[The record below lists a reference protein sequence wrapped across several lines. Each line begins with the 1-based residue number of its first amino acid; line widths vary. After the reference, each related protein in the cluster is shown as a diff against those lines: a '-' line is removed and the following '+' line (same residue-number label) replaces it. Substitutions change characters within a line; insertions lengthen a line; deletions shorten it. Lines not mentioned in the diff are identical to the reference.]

1 MVHSFTYNCLSM
13 HFPELDLNSRAIVL
27 SIDRI
32 SQPWFCVAHTD
43 PVELC
48 SQSGNIA
55 TNHIYFLVHVV
66 RKHAFAHNKRGN
78 GNGFQTLLSPS
89 CWRICPLCWKPPKTT
104 SSSKRVSDYW
114 MSSKMPT
121 HQQWSTQGATLVSL
135 FQSLSAVSSHLRRS
149 LWKHLVKK
157 VHPSVWNQRWLHLLT
172 TLLPEEQTDRQTSR
186 SAGLGWGWDVA

>member
-89 CWRICPLCWKPPKTT
+89 CWRICPLCWKPPKQPPLQKEFLTT
-104 SSSKRVSDYW
+104 GWAPKCPLTNSGAHRV
-114 MSSKMPT
+114 
-121 HQQWSTQGATLVSL
+121 LR
-135 FQSLSAVSSHLRRS
+135 LSAFSRVCQ
-149 LWKHLVKK
+149 
-157 VHPSVWNQRWLHLLT
+157 PFPLT
-172 TLLPEEQTDRQTSR
+172 SG
-186 SAGLGWGWDVA
+186 GLFENIW